1 MMLEYEW
8 GNSAAAAAA
17 AMLLFGDQET
27 GQDTGQDRAVFD
39 SYGSH
44 GGLGGVG
51 FFPNP
56 QPLTAAALF
65 SPSSSSSSSCH
76 QRYGLALPPAPA
88 RIGLNLGVRT
98 YFSSASPEED
108 MVVGRVCR
116 RRTRTALCQAE
127 GCGADLTHAKHYHRR
142 HKVCEFH
149 SKASV
154 VIIAGHSQRFCQQ
167 CSRFHVLAEFDQGKR
182 SCRKRLADHNRR
194 RRKSQDLTTAT
205 ITITQANNGTTNT
218 NRGVINNS
226 VANPERVFTASSSS
240 SSTNNNNNNNN
251 NCTPT
256 APLAFTTCK
265 LETESTV
272 TQVVSSPPAP
282 PPLPLPPPAT
292 EPRMALGLGC
302 GGGGIVTVLPA
313 AATGLSASS
322 SAGTSPAPSV
332 PFLSH
337 LGEFRG
343 HEIRFP
349 SWDDAGD
356 GSSIRGLYQS
366 T

>member
-8 GNSAAAAAA
+8 GNPAA

-27 GQDTGQDRAVFD
+27 GQDTGQDRPVFD
-39 SYGSH
+39 YYGGH
-44 GGLGGVG
+44 GGLGGVD

-65 SPSSSSSSSCH
+65 SPPSSSPSSCQ

-98 YFSSASPEED
+98 YFSSASPEEE
-108 MVVGRVCR
+108 MAVGRVCR
-116 RRTRTALCQAE
+116 RRTRTARCQAE
-127 GCGADLTHAKHYHRR
+127 GCAADLTHAKHYHRR

-149 SKASV
+149 SKASI
-154 VIIAGHSQRFCQQ
+154 VITAGLSQRFCQQ

-205 ITITQANNGTTNT
+205 ITATHANNSTTNT
-218 NRGVINNS
+218 TSGVTNNS
-226 VANPERVFTASSSS
+226 AANPGRILFNTS
-240 SSTNNNNNNNN
+240 SSTINNKSISSNN
-251 NCTPT
+251 NCSNHSATT
-256 APLAFTTCK
+256 AAMAFAACK
-265 LETESTV
+265 PETESSV
-272 TQVVSSPPAP
+272 THASPPKAP
-282 PPLPLPPPAT
+282 PSLPLPPPAAL
-292 EPRMALGLGC
+292 PRMALGLGC
-302 GGGGIVTVLPA
+302 GSGGIMTVPA

-322 SAGTSPAPSV
+322 STGTSPPSV
-332 PFLSH
+332 AFQLAH

-343 HEIRFP
+343 HENRFP
-349 SWDDAGD
+349 SWDDSED

-366 T
+366 K